1 MLGLVIGKDYV
12 EIYEEDKKTEQSV
25 SIVYWNLD
33 EVEEDANIAIS
44 IAVAID
50 LFHTD
55 QEKLLEILNV
65 KFGFK
70 D

>member
-1 MLGLVIGKDYV
+1 MLGLAIGKDYV
-12 EIYEEDKKTEQSV
+12 EIYEEDEKTNQSV

-33 EVEEDANIAIS
+33 EVKEDETVAIS

-55 QEKLLEILNV
+55 QEKLLKILDV
-65 KFGFK
+65 EFGF
-70 D
+70 

>member
-1 MLGLVIGKDYV
+1 MLGLAIGKDHV
-12 EIYEEDKKTEQSV
+12 EIYEEDEKTKQSV

-33 EVEEDANIAIS
+33 EVKEDETVAIS

-55 QEKLLEILNV
+55 QEKLLEILGV
-65 KFGFK
+65 EFGF
-70 D
+70 

>member
-1 MLGLVIGKDYV
+1 MLGLTIGKDHV
-12 EIYEEDKKTEQSV
+12 EIYEEDEKTKQSV

-33 EVEEDANIAIS
+33 EVKEDETVAIS

-55 QEKLLEILNV
+55 QEKLLEILGV
-65 KFGFK
+65 EFGF
-70 D
+70 